1 MIFNGVRAPGRVDAP
16 MTPNRLEQ
24 FADGIFTISATLL
37 VLNFAVPVLG
47 NASNGAL
54 THALVSQWP
63 KVLAFLLSFFIIVN
77 YWRLHSAMFHNVR
90 ALDHTTIMLNTA
102 FLVVAA
108 FIPYATN
115 VAGTYPTL
123 PAAAVLYSIVL
134 LAEALLGFFMVR
146 HLIESG
152 AYNVDEPPELAHLT
166 YRRIRFSLYIRI
178 VGLVF
183 AFFLPIASYVI
194 YWVMIIYFWSFS
206 AIDNLG
212 V

>member
-1 MIFNGVRAPGRVDAP
+1 
-16 MTPNRLEQ
+16 MTPSRLEQ

-47 NASNGAL
+47 DANNGAL
-54 THALVSQWP
+54 VHALASQWP
-63 KVLAFLLSFFIIVN
+63 RLLAFLLSFFIMVN
-77 YWRLHSAMFHNVR
+77 YWRLHSAMFHGVR
-90 ALDHTTIMLNTA
+90 ILDHTTILLTTA

-134 LAEALLGFFMVR
+134 LVGALLGFLMSR
-146 HLIESG
+146 HLIVSG
-152 AYNVDEPPELAHLT
+152 AYKADVPPEHARAT
-166 YRRIRFSLYIRI
+166 YRRIRFSLYIRV
-178 VGLVF
+178 VGLIF
-183 AFFLPIASYVI
+183 AFFLPLVSYLI
-194 YWVMIIYFWSFS
+194 YWVMIIYFLTFS
-206 AIDNLG
+206 TIDYSS